1 MLTPELMTV
10 QEAADLLQMHRDS
23 VRRLL
28 RQGRLPGSRVG
39 KRWWIRRA
47 ALESLLHGEA
57 AGEAVADSVSSPV
70 QSQIGALERA
80 LAEAE
85 LINEITAASAGEADV
100 GRLLSVALDQLSR
113 VLALTGGS
121 VALVE
126 EERLVVRAAV
136 GPFADMV
143 LHRHQARGQGR
154 VWQVVETGEPFLS
167 DDLLADG
174 LTPSTPVR
182 SYLAVPLT
190 WRDRTFGV
198 LQVDST
204 SPSAFHASDVALLQK
219 VAVALSG
226 PIELTQ
232 RYAAEVQA
240 VQAATLAQQH
250 LAVQY
255 IVSRLLAEAAH
266 FNDVAPR
273 ILETVSEYLG
283 WELGMLWCI
292 DRGNHL
298 LRCTTRWHDGEGNE
312 HAFALASEEMA
323 FAPGA
328 GLPGRVWAAGQ
339 LVWVDNLLEATNF
352 PRLQAAGS
360 AGLRTALAFP
370 LRGQYE
376 FFGVME
382 FFSREPQPAD
392 EAVTNLL
399 MAVGQQVGQY
409 IERKRAEAA
418 IYQSEARQ
426 AAILDVALDAI
437 VTMDAQGR
445 VVEWNPAAER
455 VFGYARDEAVGQE
468 MANLIIPAPM
478 REGHQRG
485 LARYL
490 ATRKGTIMG
499 QRIELT
505 ALRADGSE
513 FPVEL
518 VITELPTT
526 SDPLFIGF
534 IRDITVEQQAEERL
548 RLLAEAGQS
557 LAASL
562 DYEAT
567 LERTAQLVVPALADY
582 CLIDMVEGDG
592 NLRRKRVAH
601 AEPALAEVFEA
612 LERAYAPKLDESRHL
627 VVQTLRSGQ
636 AMLMQKITD
645 AQVRES
651 VPSEVH
657 LQLVRRLKPHSAIIV
672 PLVARGQTIG
682 VMSLARVS
690 TARSY
695 DEIDLALVE
704 ELARRAALA
713 IDNARLYQE
722 AQAAVSVRDQF
733 FSVASHELRTP
744 ITTIKGFSELLQRRA
759 IAEGQTDPR
768 VARGIQIIHEEAT
781 RLNRLIDLLL
791 DVSRIQTQRLEM
803 ALAPVDLMAVA
814 RQVAARIEPMLDGH
828 TFEFECSGEPLVVLG
843 DELRLDQ
850 VLQNLLSNA
859 IKYSREAGQICLKAE
874 RRGDQAILAVS
885 DQGLG
890 IPADALPTLFDRFYR
905 ASNAENSGV
914 SGLGLG
920 LYIALHI
927 VEAHGG
933 RIGVTSE
940 EGVGSTFTIEL
951 PLDPDYYR

>member
-1 MLTPELMTV
+1 V
-10 QEAADLLQMHRDS
+10 
-23 VRRLL
+23 
-28 RQGRLPGSRVG
+28 
-39 KRWWIRRA
+39 
-47 ALESLLHGEA
+47 
-57 AGEAVADSVSSPV
+57 
-70 QSQIGALERA
+70 
-80 LAEAE
+80 
-85 LINEITAASAGEADV
+85 
-100 GRLLSVALDQLSR
+100 
-113 VLALTGGS
+113 
-121 VALVE
+121 
-126 EERLVVRAAV
+126 
-136 GPFADMV
+136 
-143 LHRHQARGQGR
+143 
-154 VWQVVETGEPFLS
+154 
-167 DDLLADG
+167 
-174 LTPSTPVR
+174 
-182 SYLAVPLT
+182 
-190 WRDRTFGV
+190 
-198 LQVDST
+198 
-204 SPSAFHASDVALLQK
+204 
-219 VAVALSG
+219 
-226 PIELTQ
+226 
-232 RYAAEVQA
+232 
-240 VQAATLAQQH
+240 TL
-250 LAVQY
+250 
-255 IVSRLLAEAAH
+255 
-266 FNDVAPR
+266 
-273 ILETVSEYLG
+273 
-283 WELGMLWCI
+283 
-292 DRGNHL
+292 
-298 LRCTTRWHDGEGNE
+298 
-312 HAFALASEEMA
+312 
-323 FAPGA
+323 
-328 GLPGRVWAAGQ
+328 
-339 LVWVDNLLEATNF
+339 
-352 PRLQAAGS
+352 
-360 AGLRTALAFP
+360 
-370 LRGQYE
+370 
-376 FFGVME
+376 
-382 FFSREPQPAD
+382 
-392 EAVTNLL
+392 
-399 MAVGQQVGQY
+399 
-409 IERKRAEAA
+409 
-418 IYQSEARQ
+418 
-426 AAILDVALDAI
+426 
-437 VTMDAQGR
+437 DAQGR

-478 REGHQRG
+478 REGHRRG

-490 ATRKGTIMG
+490 ATRKGTITG

-562 DYEAT
+562 DYETT
-567 LERTAQLVVPALADY
+567 LERTAQLVVPTLADY

-612 LERAYAPKLDESRHL
+612 LERTYAPKLDESRHL

-636 AMLMQKITD
+636 AILMQKITD
-645 AQVRES
+645 AQVRER

-672 PLVARGQTIG
+672 PLVARGQAIG

-722 AQAAVSVRDQF
+722 AQAAVSVRDHF

-759 IAEGQTDPR
+759 IVEGQADPR

-803 ALAPVDLMAVA
+803 ALTPVDLVTVA
-814 RQVAARIEPMLDGH
+814 RQVAGRIEPMLDGH
-828 TFEFECSGEPLVVLG
+828 TFAFECCGEPLVVLG

-859 IKYSREAGQICLKAE
+859 IKYSREAGHICLRAE
-874 RRGDQAILAVS
+874 RRGDQAVLAVS